1 TTLFRSL
8 LRSFRVE
15 QRAGY
20 INEPPARAYERSGDF
35 EQVALERYET
45 VKPGLVKPPACFR
58 IPAPGAGAGAWSV
71 HEHGVRPALPGGERL
86 GLTARIEQDGLSDK
100 RAGSLGTRA
109 ELRKPAAVGIGR
121 DERAAVF
128 HRGRQRER
136 LPPCA
141 GAKVDH
147 RFARPCPD
155 GFASQLAAAVLH
167 FDQAVAV
174 FGPLLDGRAVRQTKP
189 LLRAQRFT
197 RKRQGQILA
206 VCL

>member
-1 TTLFRSL
+1 KRGEAHARSTAPAKRQTGRNRRPTWMFGEKFFGL

-58 IPAPGAGAGAWSV
+58 MTAPGAGAGAWSV

-109 ELRKPAAVGIGR
+109 ELRKP
-121 DERAAVF
+121 
-128 HRGRQRER
+128 
-136 LPPCA
+136 
-141 GAKVDH
+141 
-147 RFARPCPD
+147 
-155 GFASQLAAAVLH
+155 
-167 FDQAVAV
+167 
-174 FGPLLDGRAVRQTKP
+174 
-189 LLRAQRFT
+189 
-197 RKRQGQILA
+197 
-206 VCL
+206 